1 MYLYFVVGKIH
12 TAMYEVPLLAGRIE
26 VVSERFAEIKHLEKV
41 SMPKGSTW
49 KRSKVENV
57 HECPLSDVI

>member
-1 MYLYFVVGKIH
+1 
-12 TAMYEVPLLAGRIE
+12 MYEVPLFAGRIE

-57 HECPLSDVI
+57 HECPLSDVL